1 MRKKFRI
8 RKIDVSDTNKDNPY
22 VFRFKLEQKIT
33 LLPFVHFWDS
43 PFFAPPHLFTT
54 EDDAY
59 NYLSEMAKKHSFHFE
74 LKDS

>member
-1 MRKKFRI
+1 M
-8 RKIDVSDTNKDNPY
+8 DVSDINRDNPNVLRY
-22 VFRFKLEQKIT
+22 KLEQRFTI
-33 LLPFVHFWDS
+33 LPFVHFWGS

-59 NYLSEMAKKHSFHFE
+59 NYLSEMAKKHSFLFE